1 MISLLSLL
9 LFTGCNFNEEA
20 EDAPVTISD
29 VDLAYSAIGITYV
42 CSSGIV
48 AYTDSSGVFSCNK
61 SDNVTVYLGSNEII
75 TISDKGDL
83 ITPYDLFEGDSEAAL
98 NYVRLLEVLDT
109 NNGANGALELDEE
122 ALEKLPNDLDFS
134 SVTFEQEVES
144 ILQTQLITRTEA
156 QEKLNTEVVNA
167 GGTIPNGSNQPVGVI
182 TESVSGTLVSVNASL
197 SSDADND
204 SLTYQW
210 DLKSPDG
217 STAVLSSTTAEV
229 VTFVTDKSGIYTV
242 SLIVNDSNIDSV
254 LVTKNIDIA
263 PTQIFPPVSDA
274 GVTQSVL
281 TNLPVTLDGTLSNP
295 NGAAITYNWDIVFQ
309 PANSSIVLS
318 DESLPKPTF
327 TPLKGGQYIF
337 DLNVS
342 NVNGSSV
349 DRVIIN
355 VTSTNLAPV
364 ANAGTNQNVSTPS
377 PVTLDGSSSSDAN
390 SDTLTY
396 AWTLVSEPGGS
407 SITLSGANTVSPT
420 FTANVDGTYVFSLV
434 VNDGQVDSAGVNVTI
449 TASTPEVPVANAGV
463 DQSVL
468 TNAVVTLDGTL
479 SDPKGEAISYSWSI
493 VSQPALSTI
502 TLSSTIV
509 SQPTF
514 TPIEAGDYTF
524 NLTVSNVNGSSVDSI
539 VVSVINPNIAP
550 VANAGTSQA
559 VDTSSLVTLNGSSS
573 SDANGDTLTYSW
585 TLVSEPG
592 GSSIT
597 LSNATTVSPTFTAN
611 VDGIYEFSLVVNDGQ
626 VDSADVNVTITAST
640 PEVPVANAGV
650 DQNVFTNAVV
660 TLDGTLS
667 DDKGEIISYSWS
679 ITAQPISSSITL
691 SNTAVSQPTFTP
703 VVDGNYTFDL
713 NVSNVNGSSVD
724 SIVVSVINPNA
735 APVANAGTNQN
746 VATPSSVTLNGSASS
761 DANGDTLT
769 FAWTLVS
776 EPDGSSIT
784 LANANT
790 VSPTFTANVDGV
802 YEFSLVVNDGQVDSA
817 GVTVSVTAST
827 LNIAPIAN
835 AGIDQ
840 NVPVGATVSLD
851 GNSSS
856 DANDGDVLTYAWTL
870 VRPALSNAILTS
882 ETSAFPSF
890 TADEAGIYSIQLIV
904 KDDENLSSAIDTVVV
919 TVSITNSAPTANA
932 GVDGTVYQN
941 AAYTLDG
948 SGSFDSDGDTI
959 TYAWS
964 IFTGG
969 SGSFSDDTVV
979 NPTFTPAQS
988 GAYVLQLVVN
998 DGDLLSNVDKMTL
1011 TVLAVEDLKKS
1022 GQTIVYTTNDDGTY
1036 QKGAASNYTV
1046 SSSGTST
1053 VKDEVTSLSWS
1064 NVSAGNKLYAE
1075 AEAYCSSLDVDGISD
1090 WRIPTENE
1098 LFTIVNF
1105 ANSSPSIDSVF
1116 SINYPYRYWTSTL
1129 NNGFNVVINFMDAT
1143 TEIAGGY
1150 NDIRCVSGNRVTQN
1164 YTRDDTN
1171 NIVNDNIHNI
1181 MWADINNS
1189 VLLNNGE
1196 FTFVDAISYCEDLT
1210 HGSFS
1215 DWRLPNIV
1223 ELISATDFE
1232 NKTSVF
1238 NVHFDENMNEA
1249 WSSTASTYF
1258 SGGYVYTVKN
1268 AGSTFSPDEA
1278 IVDNNLKD
1286 TSFSGSNE
1294 SKLKCVRD
1302 SL

>member
-1 MISLLSLL
+1 MYKTFMISLLSLL

-364 ANAGTNQNVSTPS
+364 ANAGTNQNVDTTSL
-377 PVTLDGSSSSDAN
+377 VTLDGSSSSDAN

-396 AWTLVSEPGGS
+396 A
-407 SITLSGANTVSPT
+407 
-420 FTANVDGTYVFSLV
+420 
-434 VNDGQVDSAGVNVTI
+434 
-449 TASTPEVPVANAGV
+449 
-463 DQSVL
+463 
-468 TNAVVTLDGTL
+468 
-479 SDPKGEAISYSWSI
+479 
-493 VSQPALSTI
+493 
-502 TLSSTIV
+502 
-509 SQPTF
+509 
-514 TPIEAGDYTF
+514 
-524 NLTVSNVNGSSVDSI
+524 
-539 VVSVINPNIAP
+539 
-550 VANAGTSQA
+550 
-559 VDTSSLVTLNGSSS
+559 
-573 SDANGDTLTYSW
+573 W

-713 NVSNVNGSSVD
+713 NVSNVNGSSID

-784 LANANT
+784 LSNATT

-802 YEFSLVVNDGQVDSA
+802 YIFSLVVNDGQVDSA
-817 GVTVSVTAST
+817 GITVSVTAST